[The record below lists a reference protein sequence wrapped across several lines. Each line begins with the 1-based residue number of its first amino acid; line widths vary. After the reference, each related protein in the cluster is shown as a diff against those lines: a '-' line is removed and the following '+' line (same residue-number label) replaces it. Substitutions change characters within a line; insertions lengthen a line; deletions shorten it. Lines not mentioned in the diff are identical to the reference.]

1 MKFNVGE
8 WVLLKP
14 GVKASHCQQVRQVRF
29 NADKTAV
36 SLFCVGY
43 KQDERCL
50 DGPALFVTITT
61 PKPDVIRMQTVH
73 YKGTGAKMPAFD
85 LALDA
90 TPLDYEKTADKITI
104 RSADTSLVIGRN
116 PVTFNY
122 YYKGQRITGVGDRY
136 GGTSMLSYMETPE
149 GPFVRAQLEL
159 DVGEK
164 VYGLGE
170 RFTNFVKNG
179 QVVDIW
185 NEDGGTASEISYK
198 NIPFYLTNR
207 G

>member
-8 WVLLKP
+8 WVLKP
-14 GVKASHCQQVRQVRF
+14 GVKASHCQQVREVRF

-50 DGPALFVTITT
+50 DGPALFVTVTT

-90 TPLDYEKTADKITI
+90 APLDCDVTDEKITI
-104 RSADTSLVIGRN
+104 
-116 PVTFNY
+116 
-122 YYKGQRITGVGDRY
+122 
-136 GGTSMLSYMETPE
+136 
-149 GPFVRAQLEL
+149 
-159 DVGEK
+159 
-164 VYGLGE
+164 
-170 RFTNFVKNG
+170 
-179 QVVDIW
+179 
-185 NEDGGTASEISYK
+185 
-198 NIPFYLTNR
+198 
-207 G
+207 

>member
-90 TPLDYEKTADKITI
+90 TPLDYEKTADKISPSGLRIPALSSAGTLSPSTI
-104 RSADTSLVIGRN
+104 TTRASGSRALVT
-116 PVTFNY
+116 V
-122 YYKGQRITGVGDRY
+122 
-136 GGTSMLSYMETPE
+136 M
-149 GPFVRAQLEL
+149 VR
-159 DVGEK
+159 
-164 VYGLGE
+164 
-170 RFTNFVKNG
+170 
-179 QVVDIW
+179 
-185 NEDGGTASEISYK
+185 
-198 NIPFYLTNR
+198 PC
-207 G
+207 